1 MIGRGFTILV
11 ILFLGISCSEMSGSD
26 SAADSRVDGRELTP
40 RDYKNLDVISLFVG
54 GEKVEF
60 LENPA
65 TREILARK
73 YGIRLDAIK
82 AGSVEMVR
90 ELDVKG
96 KDALWPSND
105 IAVEFFTMRGGRSVK
120 DDIMFNSPIVVY
132 TGWNIANALIQQGYV
147 QKQGETYYIVRF
159 PDLLKEIDAG
169 KTWKDLGLNFY
180 GNVSIRCTDP
190 TRSNS
195 GNMFCGLLAN
205 LLNGGEVVDQD
216 DLDTVGPK
224 VKEFFSRLGMMEHSS
239 GDIFRKFIATGIQNS
254 MVVGYENQIVEFMLA
269 HPESRQAIQSSVCIL
284 YPQPTVWSSHPVIAL
299 NDQGKKLIEALSDPE
314 IQELAWK
321 EHGFRSGLMGV
332 TQNVSDLGIASIPQ
346 NIESVMPLPT
356 APAMDELVE
365 LLNR

>member
-1 MIGRGFTILV
+1 MAVRWLLFVSVLLLV
-11 ILFLGISCSEMSGSD
+11 PSCSDVPGLSQGSED
-26 SAADSRVDGRELTP
+26 QGDGNSRSPRSANSLE
-40 RDYKNLDVISLFVG
+40 VISLFVG

-65 TREILARK
+65 TRDLLARK
-73 YGIRLDAIK
+73 YGIRLDAVK

-90 ELDVKG
+90 ELDVRG

-105 IAVEFFTMRGGRSVK
+105 IAVEFYKMRGGVSVK

-147 QKQGETYYIVRF
+147 QKRGETYYIVRF
-159 PDLLKEIDAG
+159 PALLEEIDAG
-169 KTWKDLGLNFY
+169 KTWKELGLNFY

-195 GNMFCGLLAN
+195 GNMFCGLVAN
-205 LLNGGEVVDQD
+205 LLNEGEVVDEG
-216 DLDTVGPK
+216 DLATVGPK

-269 HPESRQAIQSSVCIL
+269 HPNSRQAIQSSVCIL

-299 NDQGKKLIEALSDPE
+299 NEKGKKLIEALSDPE

-332 TQNVSDLGIASIPQ
+332 TQNVGDLGIPSVPQ

-356 APAMDELVE
+356 AAAMDKLVE
-365 LLNR
+365 LLSQ